1 MENQTETPQNTSQN
15 CSQTHCMD
23 IDRNEIERIKYVYS
37 VTQKLNITGISIGIT
52 AIVLNLAFLY
62 AMTKVKRKDK
72 AHYRF
77 IKSLSISDF
86 CGSLSFIVTVNFPPA
101 YLGVIAAS
109 DFAFLR
115 ALPYVIRS
123 VPWMFFTAYLLTLT
137 CLTVNQYLAVCK
149 PWEYTAVARN
159 RRVTISLIFLWL
171 VSSLHVLIPFGI
183 IVVLSV
189 ISNGQ
194 QDPMPIL
201 HKLAAIEILV
211 WMIIFAFTISFNII
225 TTLVIYRKLVRLQL
239 RSRTVCNSRL
249 IKVPPN
255 VKKKQEIFVT
265 LSFLLL
271 ASIFCRLPF
280 PIIGII
286 GFTSASKIDY
296 ITWEII
302 NGTLSLLLYVN
313 FLVDPV
319 IYFLRMKELRNV
331 LMRPWRWV
339 LVRLRK
345 KRNANLRQSNRFR
358 HQAIEQHEL
367 QEIGEGEVVDLRSSS
382 TPLNVGDVCFQF
394 LWQGSSLVRHF
405 F

>member
-394 LWQGSSLVRHF
+394 L
-405 F
+405 

>member
-1 MENQTETPQNTSQN
+1 MENQTETPQNTSEN

-37 VTQKLNITGISIGIT
+37 ITQKLNITGISIGIT

-62 AMTKVKRKDK
+62 TMTKVKRKDK

-149 PWEYTAVARN
+149 PWAYTAVARN

-189 ISNGQ
+189 ISNGK

-211 WMIIFAFTISFNII
+211 WMIIFALTILFNII

-345 KRNANLRQSNRFR
+345 RRNANLRQSNRFH
-358 HQAIEQHEL
+358 HQVIEQHEL
-367 QEIGEGEVVDLRSSS
+367 QEIGEGDAVDLRSSS

-394 LWQGSSLVRHF
+394 L
-405 F
+405 